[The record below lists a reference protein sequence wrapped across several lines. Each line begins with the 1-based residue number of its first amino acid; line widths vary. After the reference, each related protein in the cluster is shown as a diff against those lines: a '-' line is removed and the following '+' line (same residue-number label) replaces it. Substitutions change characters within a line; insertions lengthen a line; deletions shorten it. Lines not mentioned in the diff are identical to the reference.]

1 MRRRAARGRTLGRE
15 TARANR
21 AGLTTLGLILFAGGG
36 AAVSRGLGAF
46 GSAAAQD
53 PLLDGGVTS
62 LIRQGWFWPA
72 VAAAS
77 IVVALIGLSWLL
89 ALLRPAR
96 LRRVRLES
104 GTTGVTEM
112 NGRLAGDTLGRQVS
126 GFPGVRQARAVLR
139 GTADRPALDVR
150 VTTRDPAAVDSVLA
164 RLRDEAFPAIRTTLG
179 FERLPA
185 LVRLGFA
192 KGRPPREVH

>member
-1 MRRRAARGRTLGRE
+1 MTRRGRRALGRG

-46 GSAAAQD
+46 GPAAAGQ
-53 PLLDGGVTS
+53 PLLNGGMTS
-62 LIRQGWFWPA
+62 LTRQGWFWPA

-89 ALLRPAR
+89 ALLRPGR

-104 GTTGVTEM
+104 GLSGVTEM
-112 NGRLAGDTLGRQVS
+112 NGRLAGDALGKQVS
-126 GFPGVRQARAVLR
+126 GFPGVRNARAVLR
-139 GTADRPALDVR
+139 GTADSPALDVR

-164 RLRDEAFPAIRTTLG
+164 RLRDEAFPALRSTLG
-179 FERLPA
+179 FEHLPA

-192 KGRPPREVH
+192 KGRPPRQVH

>member
-1 MRRRAARGRTLGRE
+1 MRRRAAKGRALGRE

-36 AAVSRGLGAF
+36 AAIARGLGAF
-46 GSAAAQD
+46 GTAAARE

-62 LIRQGWFWPA
+62 LTRQGWFWPA
-72 VAAAS
+72 VAAGS

-89 ALLRPAR
+89 ALLRPGR

-104 GTTGVTEM
+104 GTSGVTEM
-112 NGRLAGDTLGRQVS
+112 NGRLAGDALGRQVS

-150 VTTRDPAAVDSVLA
+150 VTTRDPAAVGSVLA

-192 KGRPPREVH
+192 KSRPPREVH